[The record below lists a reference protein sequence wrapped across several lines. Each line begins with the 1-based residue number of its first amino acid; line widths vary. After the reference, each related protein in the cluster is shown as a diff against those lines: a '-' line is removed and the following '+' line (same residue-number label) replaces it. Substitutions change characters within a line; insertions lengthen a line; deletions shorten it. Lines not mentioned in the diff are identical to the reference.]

1 MDKPV
6 KVYKYVIIGDEGVGK
21 TSVSF
26 RYTEDVFNDRIQ
38 STIGVDFL
46 SKRDNTLPIRI
57 NIWDTAGAC
66 RFHSIVKSFF
76 RSCVGAIVVYD
87 ITYRKSF
94 DSVKKWIQEVREL
107 SPKETKI
114 MLIGNKSDSEKR
126 EVETEEAKKFAYRE
140 NIPFYEV
147 SAKTGKNVKEAFCY
161 FNRINYESPTTS
173 YNLDSINLHNV
184 QINEK
189 CFCV

>member
-1 MDKPV
+1 MDEPI

-26 RYTEDVFNDRIQ
+26 RYTEDIFNDRIQ

-46 SKRDNTLPIRI
+46 SKQDNTLPIRI

-76 RSCVGAIVVYD
+76 RSSVGAIVVYD
-87 ITYRKSF
+87 ITSRKSF
-94 DSVKKWIQEVREL
+94 NGVRKWIHEVREL
-107 SPKETKI
+107 APKETKI
-114 MLIGNKSDSEKR
+114 MLIGNKSDSDYR
-126 EVETEEAKKFAYRE
+126 AVTIEEAKKLAYKE

-147 SAKTGKNVKEAFCY
+147 SAKTGKNVKEAFSY
-161 FNRINYESPTTS
+161 FNKINYESPVTS
-173 YNLDSINLHNV
+173 NV
-184 QINEK
+184 TETITLQMDPTKEK